1 MISNTPTSEPFRD
14 AKRTATNMA
23 EMAYRETFAK
33 TFRDCY
39 AEYMSDDL
47 EKAEGNSEQ
56 PTPHRKPGG
65 QTSPATAS
73 RLRRRHQPCRM
84 IVHQYSPRIAAA
96 TRCTMLPLPSYRV
109 TFGNTPALS
118 TGAVMT

>member
-47 EKAEGNSEQ
+47 EKAEE
-56 PTPHRKPGG
+56 
-65 QTSPATAS
+65 
-73 RLRRRHQPCRM
+73 
-84 IVHQYSPRIAAA
+84 
-96 TRCTMLPLPSYRV
+96 
-109 TFGNTPALS
+109 
-118 TGAVMT
+118 

>member
-1 MISNTPTSEPFRD
+1 MESVMSKDDLEHAHKRALRD

-47 EKAEGNSEQ
+47 EKAEE
-56 PTPHRKPGG
+56 
-65 QTSPATAS
+65 
-73 RLRRRHQPCRM
+73 
-84 IVHQYSPRIAAA
+84 
-96 TRCTMLPLPSYRV
+96 
-109 TFGNTPALS
+109 
-118 TGAVMT
+118 